1 MNTDAA
7 RVQMVSQQVRTWDVL
22 DPRVLETMSMV
33 DRSAFVPEQY
43 ANVAFA
49 DSRIP
54 LTHGQ
59 VMLVPKVVG
68 RILQALELKPTDQ
81 VLEIGTGSGYLTA
94 CLASLSRS
102 VLSLDIH
109 GDLTDR
115 ASTALEKQGY
125 ANAQLATADA
135 FEHESRDQFDAV
147 VLTGSLPVYD
157 TRFERLLKPGG
168 RLYAAVG
175 RSPVMDARIVTRVT
189 DNEWL
194 ASSEFETD
202 VPALINAPNPKEF
215 SF

>member
-22 DPRVLETMSMV
+22 DPRVLETMSVV
-33 DRSAFVPEQY
+33 DRSAFVPPQY

-54 LTHGQ
+54 LSHGQ

-68 RILQALELKPTDQ
+68 RILQALNLKPADQ

-94 CLASLSRS
+94 CLSTLSRS

-109 GDLTDR
+109 GDLTER
-115 ASTALEKQGY
+115 ASTVLEEQGY
-125 ANAQLATADA
+125 ANAQLVTGDA
-135 FEHESRDQFDAV
+135 FEYATKDQFDV
-147 VLTGSLPVYD
+147 IVLTGSLPVYD
-157 TRFERLLKPGG
+157 QRFERLLKTGG

-194 ASSEFETD
+194 SNSEFETD
-202 VPALINAPNPKEF
+202 VPALINAPNPKNF

>member
-22 DPRVLETMSMV
+22 DPRVLETMNMV
-33 DRSAFVPEQY
+33 DRSAFVPTRY

-54 LTHGQ
+54 LAHDQ
-59 VMLVPKVVG
+59 VMLAPKVVG
-68 RILQALELKPTDQ
+68 RILQALTLKSGDQ

-94 CLASLSRS
+94 CLASLARS
-102 VLSLDIH
+102 VVSIDIH
-109 GDLTDR
+109 ADLTEQ
-115 ASTALEKQGY
+115 AATNLSEAGY
-125 ANAQLATADA
+125 ANVELRTQDA
-135 FEHESRDQFDAV
+135 FEFSSSDQYDAI

-157 TRFERLLKPGG
+157 TRFERLLKVGG

-175 RSPVMDARIVTRVT
+175 RSPVMDARIVTRAAEE
-189 DNEWL
+189 EWL
-194 ASSEFETD
+194 TSSEFETD
-202 VPALINAPNPKEF
+202 VPALLNAANPVEF